1 MIHNKDEND
10 LIQKEAI
17 NGKDYFLINY
27 DDWRLLKNA
36 FRSTNEIKR
45 KKDNIDMANFGV
57 IILDQRFIKYK
68 NNNINLLKKKNI
80 QIGKN
85 KTISD
90 FINKIKIVVDYEIF

>member
-27 DDWRLLKNA
+27 DDLRLLKND

-45 KKDNIDMANFGV
+45 KKDNIDMVNFGV
-57 IILDQRFIKYK
+57 IIFDQRFIKYK
-68 NNNINLLKKKNI
+68 NNNINLLKKKN
-80 QIGKN
+80 KN
-85 KTISD
+85 NQKIIKDNNPQT
-90 FINKIKIVVDYEIF
+90 NKIRMK